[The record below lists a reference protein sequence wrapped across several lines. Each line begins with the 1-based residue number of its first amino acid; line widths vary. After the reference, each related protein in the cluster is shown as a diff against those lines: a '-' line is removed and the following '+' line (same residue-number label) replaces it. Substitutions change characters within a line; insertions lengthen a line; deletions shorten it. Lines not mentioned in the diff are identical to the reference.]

1 MTQQIQPIILCGGA
15 GSRLWPESRGQRAK
29 QFLTLAGASSLL
41 QQSVSRISTP
51 DFAPPLII
59 CGPDHIA
66 PIHDQLQDQDYRL
79 LVEPAARGTAAAI
92 ALATAHHLPT
102 TDTAT
107 PMPMDSAQD
116 NSPLLLVMPSD
127 HIITDIPAFHRAV
140 AKAAPL
146 AQQGWIVTFGIS
158 PHAPETGFGYIAAGE
173 PIDDAGFAVTHFI
186 EKPCQKNAEAMLAA
200 GGYSW
205 NAGIFLFR
213 ANRMAQAMTQHCP
226 AIYQAA
232 HAALHSAQHDHDAKQ
247 NVILADAAAFAAAP
261 NNSIDYAVMEHDQR
275 VAVVPVDMGWSDI
288 GSWSAVHALAD
299 KDAHDNAVSG
309 QAWLHASHGNLVR
322 AGGKRV
328 SLIGIEGLAVVVDGD
343 DILILPLDH
352 SQDVRLAAQ
361 QDASG
366 A

>member
-41 QQSVSRISTP
+41 QQSVSRIRTP

-66 PIHDQLQDQDYRL
+66 PIHDQLQGQDYLL
-79 LVEPAARGTAAAI
+79 LVEPTARGTAAAI
-92 ALATAHHLPT
+92 ALATAHHLPN
-102 TDTAT
+102 DT
-107 PMPMDSAQD
+107 S

-140 AKAAPL
+140 AQAEPL

-158 PHAPETGFGYIAAGE
+158 PNAPETGFGYIAAGE
-173 PIDDAGFAVTHFI
+173 PISDTGFAVTSFI
-186 EKPCQKNAEAMLAA
+186 EKPCQQKAEAMLAA

-213 ANRMAQAMTQHCP
+213 ADRMAQAMAQHCP
-226 AIYQAA
+226 DIYQAA
-232 HAALHSAQHDHDAKQ
+232 HAALQLAEQDHSGRQDA
-247 NVILADAAAFAAAP
+247 ILADAAAFAAAP
-261 NNSIDYAVMEHDQR
+261 SNSIDYAVMEHDQR

-288 GSWSAVHALAD
+288 GSWSAVHALAN
-299 KDAHDNAVSG
+299 KDAHNNAITG

-328 SLIGIEGLAVVVDGD
+328 SLIGVEGLAVVVDGD

-361 QDASG
+361 QDICG
-366 A
+366 G